1 MTEGLRAIKTTC
13 QKEILMVYCLKEG
26 DFLAHIDR
34 NKNLL
39 EQARKLRKDM
49 TKQESHLWYD
59 FLKNYPI
66 RWYKQ
71 RIIENF
77 IVDFY
82 CSKAKL
88 VVELDG
94 SQHYELNA
102 MEYDKFRT
110 KIINVYGIE
119 VIRFSNYD
127 VDSNFDG
134 VCEEIDKVVR
144 ERLAIIDN
152 SRSDVP

>member
-1 MTEGLRAIKTTC
+1 M
-13 QKEILMVYCLKEG
+13 
-26 DFLAHIDR
+26 AHIER
-34 NKNLL
+34 NRNLL
-39 EQARKLRKDM
+39 EQARNLRKDM
-49 TKQESHLWYD
+49 TKQEKHLWYD
-59 FLKNYPI
+59 FLKDYPV

-82 CSKAKL
+82 CSQAKL

-102 MEYDKFRT
+102 MEYDKIRT
-110 KIINVYGIE
+110 KIINAYDIE

-127 VDSNFDG
+127 VDTNFEG
-134 VCEEIDKVVR
+134 VCLEIDRVVK
-144 ERLAIIDN
+144 ERLAEPL
-152 SRSDVP
+152 SHTAYASSP